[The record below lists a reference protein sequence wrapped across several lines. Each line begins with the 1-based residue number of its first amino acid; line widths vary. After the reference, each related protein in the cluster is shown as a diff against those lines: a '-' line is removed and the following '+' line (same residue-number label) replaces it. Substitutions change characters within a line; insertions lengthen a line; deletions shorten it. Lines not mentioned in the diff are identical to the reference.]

1 MLDLHQILLRNAE
14 NNVFIEKAIGKIY
27 EKNLMREKATYAT
40 VRYLIE
46 NRIYSLDQNL
56 SKDDLKS
63 PKVTIRDTHLVF
75 GLDPYETFKNLKF
88 YSEKTLILLNV
99 HKLDYPFSKSALRK
113 RIVLPSIGCIIDTL
127 DQLVRKVVAVDMYD
141 VAKSMFQS
149 EEYINMIMLGLAAKE
164 FREIFSKKRLIGI
177 LSETENH
184 QSKRVAAFQYGYDL
198 IND

>member
-1 MLDLHQILLRNAE
+1 
-14 NNVFIEKAIGKIY
+14 
-27 EKNLMREKATYAT
+27 MREEATYAT
-40 VRYLIE
+40 VRYLIQ
-46 NRIYSLDQNL
+46 NRIYSIDQNL

-63 PKVTIRDTHLVF
+63 SKVPIKDAHLVI

-99 HKLDYPFSKSALRK
+99 HKLDYSFSKSALRK
-113 RIVLPSIGCIIDTL
+113 RIMLPSIGCIIDTL
-127 DQLVRKVVAVDMYD
+127 DQLVRKVFAVDIYD
-141 VAKSMFQS
+141 LAKLMFQS

-177 LSETENH
+177 LSETKN
-184 QSKRVAAFQYGYDL
+184 QNGKWIDAFQYGYNL